1 MKDAWT
7 TTFAKM
13 KAPAIALFAAVAL
26 VSIFR
31 GSGVNDAGMDSM
43 PLALAK
49 TLAALTGE
57 AWPALASYVGG
68 LGAFITGSNTVSDL
82 LFAQFQWDMATQLKL
97 SKEIIVAA
105 QAVGGV
111 VAVCAVVGLSG
122 SEGMIIKKTFWPF
135 LLYGIIVGIIA
146 CGLVF

>member
-1 MKDAWT
+1 
-7 TTFAKM
+7 
-13 KAPAIALFAAVAL
+13 
-26 VSIFR
+26 
-31 GSGVNDAGMDSM
+31 M

-82 LFAQFQWDMATQLKL
+82 LFSQFQWDMATQLKF

-105 QAVGGV
+105 QAVGGGMGNMICIHNV

>member
-1 MKDAWT
+1 M
-7 TTFAKM
+7 
-13 KAPAIALFAAVAL
+13 
-26 VSIFR
+26 
-31 GSGVNDAGMDSM
+31 NDAGMDSM

-105 QAVGGV
+105 QAVGGGMGNMICIPQRRGRLRRCGPLRQRGHDHQEDLL
-111 VAVCAVVGLSG
+111 ALPALRHHCRHHAAVVSR
-122 SEGMIIKKTFWPF
+122 
-135 LLYGIIVGIIA
+135 V
-146 CGLVF
+146 V

>member
-1 MKDAWT
+1 M
-7 TTFAKM
+7 
-13 KAPAIALFAAVAL
+13 
-26 VSIFR
+26 
-31 GSGVNDAGMDSM
+31 
-43 PLALAK
+43 
-49 TLAALTGE
+49 
-57 AWPALASYVGG
+57 
-68 LGAFITGSNTVSDL
+68 SDL

-105 QAVGGV
+105 QAVGGGMGNMICIHNV
-111 VAVCAVVGLSG
+111 VAGGGVVGLSG